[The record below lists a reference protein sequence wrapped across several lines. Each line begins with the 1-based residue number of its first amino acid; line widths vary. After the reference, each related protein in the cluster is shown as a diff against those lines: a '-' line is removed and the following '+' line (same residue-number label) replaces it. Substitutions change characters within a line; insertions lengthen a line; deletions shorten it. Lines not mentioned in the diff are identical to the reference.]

1 LAGKNPG
8 CRKKQLSDS
17 ASWIYL
23 GQMSFLSVEYFNSF
37 FGNYYMI
44 LSTPHSPPRYVFA
57 AALLLVGGGG
67 GRTSCRMLKTFSLCS
82 QELTEATNFR
92 TQS

>member
-1 LAGKNPG
+1 
-8 CRKKQLSDS
+8 
-17 ASWIYL
+17 
-23 GQMSFLSVEYFNSF
+23 MSFLSVEYFNSF

-44 LSTPHSPPRYVFA
+44 LSNPHSPPRYVFA
-57 AALLLVGGGG
+57 AAAGLLLLVGGDG
-67 GRTSCRMLKTFSLCS
+67 GRTSCGMLKTFSLSS

>member
-1 LAGKNPG
+1 
-8 CRKKQLSDS
+8 
-17 ASWIYL
+17 
-23 GQMSFLSVEYFNSF
+23 
-37 FGNYYMI
+37 MI

-57 AALLLVGGGG
+57 AAAGLLLLVGGDE